1 MYLLKFSSKR
11 GGESKNLVGDEIS
24 FEGFA
29 KSIDAVGNLISHQQH
44 GHHAQHVQQ
53 NDMQG
58 PQRTHVSEPE
68 QISSIRKPKWSK
80 TEREKSKQYLV
91 SPTSSSF
98 RSFVESTKFS
108 Y

>member
-29 KSIDAVGNLISHQQH
+29 KSIDAVGNLIGHQQH

-58 PQRTHVSEPE
+58 PQRTHFS
-68 QISSIRKPKWSK
+68 
-80 TEREKSKQYLV
+80 KSKQ
-91 SPTSSSF
+91 STIQIRNQN
-98 RSFVESTKFS
+98 RSTRNQRENVLRQTKQNK
-108 Y
+108 